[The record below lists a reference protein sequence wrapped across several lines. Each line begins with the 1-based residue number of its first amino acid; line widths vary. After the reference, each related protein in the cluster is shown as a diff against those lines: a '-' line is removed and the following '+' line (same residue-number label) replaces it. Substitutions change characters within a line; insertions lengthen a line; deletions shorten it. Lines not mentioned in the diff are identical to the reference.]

1 MSIESQA
8 ILAGH
13 VPVEEIARL
22 IKSEVAGTVSVR
34 SMQRPQYKMIEVEHI
49 DGSWS
54 AFSVFLESWAADDYA
69 SVFIGPSTLVTVD
82 YSPLTFSLICSVT
95 AAIGG
100 FTRKTEGEPWVEL
113 EPARIG

>member
-13 VPVEEIARL
+13 VSVEEIARL
-22 IKSEVAGTVSVR
+22 IKLEVAGAVNVR
-34 SMQRPQYKMIEVEHI
+34 SMQRPQYKIIEVEHL

-54 AFSVFLESWAADDYA
+54 AFNVFLESWAADDYA
-69 SVFIGPSTLVTVD
+69 NVFIGPSTMVTVD
-82 YSPLTFSLICSVT
+82 YSPLDFSIIRSVA

-100 FTRKTEGEPWVEL
+100 ITRKTEAEPWTEM
-113 EPARIG
+113 EPARL

>member
-13 VPVEEIARL
+13 VSVEEIARL
-22 IKSEVAGTVSVR
+22 IKSEVAGAVNIR
-34 SMQRPQYKMIEVEHI
+34 SMQRPQYKMIEVEHL

-69 SVFIGPSTLVTVD
+69 NVFVGPSTMMTVD
-82 YSPLTFSLICSVT
+82 YSPLSFAIIRSVT

-100 FTRKTEGEPWVEL
+100 MVRKTEAEPWNEL
-113 EPARIG
+113 EPARL